1 MSGHR
6 GLSPADAARQLAAL
20 SRESAAGAVSRQA
33 LLLRLSALPRDL
45 AQPHHRRLAVEAL
58 EPLAG
63 ANRARLFVLPNGDAA
78 MVWRGAAP
86 AALAEALARLRH
98 LFSGLGEAAG
108 LDRIARHI
116 GLPEEAETLAGF
128 AESSRRSPS
137 DPVPVRP
144 PGQPLDLAAMGALEA
159 ALAQADL
166 SRFARRRAVCAAA
179 MPGPGWRLAWERRG
193 FDLDELAEAVAPGH
207 DLAAEPWLFRRL
219 ARTLDRRM
227 MALLSAPRELDM
239 APPFSLALSVASVLS
254 PEFLRFD
261 AALPGRMRGQV
272 AIEIR
277 ADDLLADTGAYVF
290 ARGFGQARGYRIVVG
305 PVAAPLA
312 GLVPPAATGAD
323 LLRLEWPEDGAM
335 PPLATDPRQVVLA
348 PPPSGRPEPGW
359 EWREGA
365 AARWARQHGVALVEA
380 PLVEPG
386 VDALAAA

>member
-1 MSGHR
+1 MTGRR
-6 GLSPADAARQLAAL
+6 GLAPADAARQLEAL
-20 SRESAAGAVSRQA
+20 SRDSAAGAVPRQA

-63 ANRARLFVLPNGDAA
+63 ADRARLFVLPNGDAA
-78 MVWRGAAP
+78 MVWRGPAP
-86 AALAEALARLRH
+86 AALAEALARLRR
-98 LFSGLGEAAG
+98 LFSGMGEAAEVG
-108 LDRIARHI
+108 RMARHI
-116 GLPEEAETLAGF
+116 GLPEEAEILAGF
-128 AESSRRSPS
+128 AASSRRSRV
-137 DPVPVRP
+137 DPP
-144 PGQPLDLAAMGALEA
+144 PARAPGRTLDLAALAALEA

-166 SRFARRRAVCAAA
+166 SRFVRRQAVCAAA

-193 FDLDELAEAVAPGH
+193 FDLGELAEAVAPEH

-239 APPFSLALSVASVLS
+239 APPFSLALCVASVLS

-272 AIEIR
+272 AIEVR
-277 ADDLLADTGAYVF
+277 ADDLLADAGAYVF
-290 ARGFGQARGYRIVVG
+290 ARDFAQARGYRIVLG
-305 PVAAPLA
+305 PVPPSLA
-312 GLVPPAATGAD
+312 GLVPPQATGAD
-323 LLRLEWPEDGAM
+323 LLRLEWPADGAM
-335 PPLATDPRQVVLA
+335 PTLAADPGQVVLA
-348 PPPSGRPEPGW
+348 PPVAGVAEPGW

-365 AARWARQHGVALVEA
+365 AARWARQHGVQLVEA

-386 VDALAAA
+386 VDSLAVA